1 MDLSS
6 ITVQDQDRPE
16 EDNTAV
22 DDIELINEDIIVHA
36 RIEENLEDPEEIAAT
51 PTLPAPTRNVFNLT
65 NIREESTLLE
75 DSVMADAMEETLLT
89 PRDEM
94 EAVQEENS
102 EDLENILEPN
112 VSNTRRSV
120 RQSLQPPRG
129 LSQSNSFPST
139 SPYVLDV
146 DKTPVGLPREDFSRP
161 TTSTVARPTSPNVAN
176 TSASLTE

>member
-6 ITVQDQDRPE
+6 ITVQDQDHDRPE

-22 DDIELINEDIIVHA
+22 DDIEPINEDIIVHA
-36 RIEENLEDPEEIAAT
+36 RIEENDDPEEIAAT

-75 DSVMADAMEETLLT
+75 DSVMVDAMEETLLT

-112 VSNTRRSV
+112 VSNTRFRDGIGIFGIFYLLV
-120 RQSLQPPRG
+120 
-129 LSQSNSFPST
+129 
-139 SPYVLDV
+139 
-146 DKTPVGLPREDFSRP
+146 
-161 TTSTVARPTSPNVAN
+161 
-176 TSASLTE
+176 

>member
-6 ITVQDQDRPE
+6 ITVQDQE

-22 DDIELINEDIIVHA
+22 DDIEPINEDIIVHA
-36 RIEENLEDPEEIAAT
+36 RIEENPDDPEEIAST

-75 DSVMADAMEETLLT
+75 DSVMVDAMEETLLT

-94 EAVQEENS
+94 EAVQEENA

-112 VSNTRRSV
+112 VSNTRFRDGIGIFGIFLFTCLDLPWLIVLLTPSMV
-120 RQSLQPPRG
+120 FALNLKLLRG
-129 LSQSNSFPST
+129 
-139 SPYVLDV
+139 
-146 DKTPVGLPREDFSRP
+146 
-161 TTSTVARPTSPNVAN
+161 
-176 TSASLTE
+176 

>member
-6 ITVQDQDRPE
+6 ITVQDQE

-22 DDIELINEDIIVHA
+22 DDIEPINEDIIVHA
-36 RIEENLEDPEEIAAT
+36 RIEENLDDPEEIAAT

-112 VSNTRRSV
+112 VSNTRFRDGIGIFGIFLFTCLDLPWLIV
-120 RQSLQPPRG
+120 LLTPCMVFALNLKLLRG
-129 LSQSNSFPST
+129 
-139 SPYVLDV
+139 
-146 DKTPVGLPREDFSRP
+146 
-161 TTSTVARPTSPNVAN
+161 
-176 TSASLTE
+176 